1 MRAIAALLLA
11 AGLCAP
17 ALAQQVSDPLSKTA
31 PAVITDKK
39 TGGITADAAAL
50 AAASSTAYTAQQIY
64 QMTTPVPVSTYDAVR
79 GIAIST
85 PGSTTTGVN
94 GLAGYV
100 VGNVAL
106 GSGGTTA
113 SPVALFGTGIANA
126 NGAYVWG
133 INTLLTDN
141 TSQVVSAGTGRQLW
155 NELDFNVTSSNTTVR
170 GLMLTGASIA
180 QPALAVGIEVRPLGA
195 ASKWTSAYAT
205 QDGAAINGLALG
217 AQGLG
222 VPSSPSQLLAMA
234 WSASDGTVYNH
245 TLQSAAGSMTLD
257 STALAGTGNFVLKKG
272 GFRTL
277 DGGSQSGLV
286 LGQQNSTGFL
296 SDSQSLHF
304 GYSNAGGAAFNHSF
318 KATGVDGVLNLMTS
332 GAPPSGSF
340 NLPAGARYM
349 VNGVAGVN
357 CSGVP
362 TASHATVGGITT
374 VC

>member
-1 MRAIAALLLA
+1 
-11 AGLCAP
+11 
-17 ALAQQVSDPLSKTA
+17 
-31 PAVITDKK
+31 
-39 TGGITADAAAL
+39 
-50 AAASSTAYTAQQIY
+50 
-64 QMTTPVPVSTYDAVR
+64 
-79 GIAIST
+79 
-85 PGSTTTGVN
+85 
-94 GLAGYV
+94 
-100 VGNVAL
+100 
-106 GSGGTTA
+106 
-113 SPVALFGTGIANA
+113 
-126 NGAYVWG
+126 
-133 INTLLTDN
+133 
-141 TSQVVSAGTGRQLW
+141 
-155 NELDFNVTSSNTTVR
+155 
-170 GLMLTGASIA
+170 
-180 QPALAVGIEVRPLGA
+180 
-195 ASKWTSAYAT
+195 
-205 QDGAAINGLALG
+205 
-217 AQGLG
+217 
-222 VPSSPSQLLAMA
+222 MA